1 MPFAEPSQH
10 PLREG
15 NRRMA
20 RIAYLQARELLD
32 SRGNPTVEVDVF
44 LEDGAHGRAMVP
56 SGASTGRHEV
66 LELRDGDSTRYFG
79 RGTRKAIQNVVR
91 EIAPALLG
99 MEANDQQAV
108 DRMMIALDGTRSK
121 SRLGANAILG
131 VSVAVARAAAQ
142 SVRVPLYRALGGQK
156 AQRLPVPMVNIL
168 SGGVHG
174 GGNFD
179 LQDFMVIPLRARCF
193 AEALEDAVAVYRSMK
208 GVLQKRG
215 IDLAGVADEG
225 GYAPRLASN
234 EAGFDLMTEAI
245 EHAGLEP
252 GGEAAI
258 AVDAAASQFYENGSY
273 LLASEGK
280 SFQTEEWIERLEG
293 WVRRY
298 PVTCIEDGLAEE
310 DWEGWRRLTSRLG
323 EQCRLVGDDLFV
335 TQADRLLRGVAEGA
349 ANAILVKMN
358 QVGTLTETLDVVR
371 LAEMHGYA
379 TVVSA
384 RSGETEDDTLADLA
398 VATGAPFIKI
408 GSITRSERLAKYN
421 RLLRIEEEL
430 GPQAAY
436 ALP

>member
-1 MPFAEPSQH
+1 MIFAEPRQL
-10 PLREG
+10 PQLEG

-20 RIAYLQARELLD
+20 RIAYLQAREMLD

-56 SGASTGRHEV
+56 SGASTGRHEA
-66 LELRDGDSTRYFG
+66 LELRDGDSMRYLG
-79 RGTRKAIQNVVR
+79 RGTRKAVQNVVR

-99 MEANDQQAV
+99 MEANDQRAV
-108 DRMMIALDGTRSK
+108 DQMMIALDGTRSK

-131 VSVAVARAAAQ
+131 VSIAVARAAAQ

-156 AQRLPVPMVNIL
+156 AQRLPAPMVNIL

-174 GGNFD
+174 DGNFD
-179 LQDFMVIPLRARCF
+179 LQDFMVIPLRARRF

-208 GVLQKRG
+208 GVLQKHG
-215 IDLAGVADEG
+215 MDSAGVADEG

-234 EAGFDLMTEAI
+234 EAGFDLMAEAI

-258 AVDAAASQFYENGSY
+258 AVDVAASQFYENGSY
-273 LLASEGK
+273 SLAAEGK
-280 SFQTEEWIERLEG
+280 RFQTEEWIERLEG